1 MSIARRALRRCS
13 CSGGTLE
20 FRGQPKTIVGNVINV
35 GDTFPD
41 VTLHAT
47 DWSTVD
53 LSTLKGTVRL
63 ISVVP
68 SLETGVCDAQTKR
81 FNEEAAKLGDAA
93 KVVTVSSDTPFTQKR
108 WAADSDVTNIIVL
121 SDHMD
126 MAFGNAVGTHIKELR
141 LNQRSVFVVDRD
153 NTVKYAEYVPIFGQH
168 PDYDAAVAVV
178 KSLL

>member
-1 MSIARRALRRCS
+1 M
-13 CSGGTLE
+13 
-20 FRGQPKTIVGNVINV
+20 TIVGNVVKV
-35 GDTFPD
+35 GDTFPG

-53 LSTLKGTVRL
+53 LAALKGTVRL

-68 SLETGVCDAQTKR
+68 SLDTGVCDAQTKR

-93 KVVTVSSDTPFTQKR
+93 KVITVSSDPPFTQKR
-108 WAADSDVTNIIVL
+108 WAADSEVKNITVL

-126 MAFGNAVGTHIKELR
+126 MAFGNAVGTHIKDLR
-141 LNQRSVFVVDRD
+141 LDQRSVFVIDRD
-153 NTVKYAEYVPIFGQH
+153 DTVKYVEYVPVFGQH
-168 PDYDAAVAVV
+168 PDYDAAIAVV